1 MEGHQLGVNGKRGR
15 ELAPVAKR
23 GPWIAAGLAL
33 QLIGVAMPVVYV
45 LDKAHKEDLGGHISR
60 ATLRLAWHQA
70 LQSHAGL
77 ALMIGG
83 VLVFAAGAVVLA
95 RPFAKSWLTLA
106 VAVPIAAVVG
116 LLVLGAAVLIVVV
129 IAAIVASLFD
139 SGGGGGGGGSGSGD
153 WWWWSSGSS
162 GRRRRKADDEGG
174 GILDN
179 LQAASQQREDD

>member
-1 MEGHQLGVNGKRGR
+1 MEGQQIGVETRRRGQL
-15 ELAPVAKR
+15 EPVAKR
-23 GPWIAAGLAL
+23 NLWIAAGLTL
-33 QLIGVAMPVVYV
+33 QVIGVAMPVAYLVE
-45 LDKAHKEDLGGHISR
+45 KARKEDLGGHISR
-60 ATLRLAWHQA
+60 ATLRLAWRQA

-83 VLVFAAGAVVLA
+83 VLVFVSGAVVLA

-139 SGGGGGGGGSGSGD
+139 SGSGGGGGGSGD
-153 WWWWSSGSS
+153 WWWWSSSSS